1 MEKIV
6 AVIGR
11 PNVGK
16 STLFNRILGRRVAI
30 VHAVSGVTRD
40 RNYGEAEWTGK
51 RFFLID
57 TGGFVP
63 DSEEEF
69 NKQIRAQ
76 VKIAIDEAD
85 KILFLVDGLG
95 GIHPIDVEI
104 AQILRRH
111 SKGKEIILA
120 ANKVDN
126 TKRDLNISDFYSLGL
141 GEPLGISALSGR
153 NVAELLDEITKD
165 FSLGEETEDTRIKF
179 AIVGRPNAGKSSI
192 ANAILK
198 EERNIVTSI
207 PGTTRDSID
216 SIVKF
221 HGEDI
226 ILIDT
231 AGLRKKS
238 KIKKNESL
246 EFFST
251 VRTYKAIQRCDVA
264 ILILDASL
272 LMENFTGVNDMKS
285 AIFKLDKQ
293 DIRII
298 EDIINF
304 RKGLLIVINKWD
316 LVEKDTNTAVLIEK
330 KITDHL
336 KSFNFL
342 KFIFVSALTK
352 QRIHK
357 VLEEAKV
364 VYDERKKVIKTSQ
377 LNQYLLEDIKNTP
390 HQSARGKEVKINYIT
405 QLRDS
410 PPVFAFF
417 VNDPK
422 LISDNYKRFLEKRI
436 REHFGFSG
444 VPLEL
449 VFKKK
454 N

>member
-1 MEKIV
+1 MDKII
-6 AVIGR
+6 AVVGR

-16 STLFNRILGRRVAI
+16 STLFNRILGKRVAI
-30 VHAVSGVTRD
+30 VHKISGVTRD

-76 VKIAIDEAD
+76 VRIAIDEAD
-85 KILFLVDGLG
+85 KIIFLVDGLG
-95 GIHPIDVEI
+95 GIHPVDVEI
-104 AQILRRH
+104 ANLLRRY
-111 SKGKEIILA
+111 SKGKQIILA
-120 ANKVDN
+120 ANKIDN
-126 TKRDLNISDFYSLGL
+126 TKRELNAVDFYSLGL

-153 NVAELLDEITKD
+153 HVAELLDVITED
-165 FSLGEETEDTRIKF
+165 FSQTDEVEDNRIKF

-192 ANAILK
+192 ANALLK
-198 EERNIVTSI
+198 EERNIVTDI

-221 HGEDI
+221 HGEEI
-226 ILIDT
+226 VLIDT

-238 KIKKNESL
+238 KIKKEESL

-251 VRTYKAIQRCDVA
+251 VRTHKAIQRCDVA
-264 ILILDASL
+264 MLILDATL
-272 LMENFTGVNDMKS
+272 LMENFINVSDIKS
-285 AIFKLDKQ
+285 AVFKLDKQ

-298 EDIINF
+298 EDILNYK
-304 RKGLLIVINKWD
+304 KGLLVVINKWD
-316 LVEKDTNTAVLIEK
+316 LVEKETNTSVLIEN
-330 KITDHL
+330 KITEHL

-357 VLEEAKV
+357 VLEETKT
-364 VYDERKKVIKTSQ
+364 VYDERQKEIKTSQ

-390 HQSARGKEVKINYIT
+390 HQSAKGKEVKINYIT
-405 QLRDS
+405 QLRHS

-422 LISDNYKRFLEKRI
+422 LISDSYKRFIEKRI
-436 REHFGFSG
+436 RYHFGFSG
-444 VPLEL
+444 VPIEL

>member
-6 AVIGR
+6 AIIGR

-30 VHAVSGVTRD
+30 VHPVSGVTRD

-51 RFFLID
+51 RFILID

-69 NKQIRAQ
+69 NKQIRYQ
-76 VKIAIDEAD
+76 VKLAIEEAD
-85 KILFLVDGLG
+85 KVIFLVDGLK
-95 GIHPIDVEI
+95 GIHPVDSEI
-104 AQILRRH
+104 ANILRKN
-111 SKGKEIILA
+111 SKGKEILIA
-120 ANKVDN
+120 ANKIDN
-126 TKRDLNISDFYSLGL
+126 TKRDLNSVDFYSLGL
-141 GEPLGISALSGR
+141 GEPMGISALSGR
-153 NVAELLDEITKD
+153 NVAELLDVVTED
-165 FSLGEETEDTRIKF
+165 FSLGEEVEDKRIKF

-198 EERNIVTSI
+198 EERNIVTHI

-216 SIVKF
+216 SVVKY
-221 HGEDI
+221 HGEDVV
-226 ILIDT
+226 LIDT
-231 AGLRKKS
+231 AGLRRKS
-238 KIKKNESL
+238 KIKKDESL
-246 EFFST
+246 EFFSA
-251 VRTYKAIQRCDVA
+251 VRTYRAIQRCDVA
-264 ILILDASL
+264 VLVLDSTL
-272 LMENFTGVNDMKS
+272 LMENFIGVSDIKT
-285 AIFKLDKQ
+285 AVFKLDKQ

-304 RKGLLIVINKWD
+304 KKGLLIVINKWD
-316 LVEKDTNTAVLIEK
+316 LIEKDTNTAKLIER
-330 KITDHL
+330 KITEHL

-357 VLEEAKV
+357 VLEDAKV
-364 VYDERKKVIKTSQ
+364 VYDERRKDIKTSQ
-377 LNQYLLEDIKNTP
+377 LNQLLLEDIKNTP
-390 HQSARGKEVKINYIT
+390 HQSAQGREVKINYIT
-405 QLRDS
+405 QLRNS
-410 PPVFAFF
+410 PPVIAFF

-422 LISDNYKRFLEKRI
+422 LISDNYKRFLEKCVRK
-436 REHFGFSG
+436 HFGFSG
-444 VPLEL
+444 VPIEL

>member
-153 NVAELLDEITKD
+153 NVAELLDESQKIFHWAKK
-165 FSLGEETEDTRIKF
+165 RK
-179 AIVGRPNAGKSSI
+179 
-192 ANAILK
+192 
-198 EERNIVTSI
+198 I
-207 PGTTRDSID
+207 PGLNLQLLAD
-216 SIVKF
+216 
-221 HGEDI
+221 
-226 ILIDT
+226 
-231 AGLRKKS
+231 
-238 KIKKNESL
+238 
-246 EFFST
+246 
-251 VRTYKAIQRCDVA
+251 RTQEN
-264 ILILDASL
+264 L
-272 LMENFTGVNDMKS
+272 L
-285 AIFKLDKQ
+285 
-293 DIRII
+293 
-298 EDIINF
+298 
-304 RKGLLIVINKWD
+304 
-316 LVEKDTNTAVLIEK
+316 
-330 KITDHL
+330 
-336 KSFNFL
+336 
-342 KFIFVSALTK
+342 
-352 QRIHK
+352 
-357 VLEEAKV
+357 
-364 VYDERKKVIKTSQ
+364 
-377 LNQYLLEDIKNTP
+377 
-390 HQSARGKEVKINYIT
+390 
-405 QLRDS
+405 
-410 PPVFAFF
+410 
-417 VNDPK
+417 
-422 LISDNYKRFLEKRI
+422 
-436 REHFGFSG
+436 
-444 VPLEL
+444 
-449 VFKKK
+449 
-454 N
+454 

>member
-246 EFFST
+246 EQAVVRETQEETSVTVKPADSINPDAFS
-251 VRTYKAIQRCDVA
+251 
-264 ILILDASL
+264 SL
-272 LMENFTGVNDMKS
+272 N
-285 AIFKLDKQ
+285 
-293 DIRII
+293 
-298 EDIINF
+298 
-304 RKGLLIVINKWD
+304 
-316 LVEKDTNTAVLIEK
+316 LIETGGPNGISIFFQSK
-330 KITDHL
+330 SNSCPLGFIICLAFWSTLTESL
-336 KSFNFL
+336 KS
-342 KFIFVSALTK
+342 
-352 QRIHK
+352 
-357 VLEEAKV
+357 
-364 VYDERKKVIKTSQ
+364 
-377 LNQYLLEDIKNTP
+377 
-390 HQSARGKEVKINYIT
+390 
-405 QLRDS
+405 
-410 PPVFAFF
+410 
-417 VNDPK
+417 
-422 LISDNYKRFLEKRI
+422 
-436 REHFGFSG
+436 
-444 VPLEL
+444 
-449 VFKKK
+449 
-454 N
+454 